1 MNIRTKLAPLVILSL
16 LSACS
21 RNPEVTKRRY
31 LESGVQYAKQ
41 HKYEE
46 ARIQFMKA
54 LKVDPRLGDAY
65 YQMGLADLELQKWND
80 ALANF
85 QQTLELAPDRVDA
98 QLQLGQLFAAAHQFD
113 QAHEATAAALKKDPR
128 SADAYRLLGHIC
140 VGEQNLTAAEEAFTK
155 VTKLDSTSASSYEDL
170 ALVEVGLHHLPQ
182 AEQNLRKAVEV
193 DPTFAQGYVNL
204 SSLYRFQ
211 EQGVEAEQVLDHGI
225 SRNPDEATLYLA
237 RANILFSEGS
247 KDAAENLLQ
256 RLRDRKKGSV
266 DATLAIAGFYFDHG
280 LKDQS
285 IAEYQRGLT
294 AYPKNVQLRNQL
306 VESYLGSNK
315 LQEAGELNKSV
326 LKDKPEDDVARVQS
340 GRILLVGGHVQDA
353 IAALRRQVT
362 DTPDS
367 YQAHYFL
374 GLAYWQ
380 NGSLGEA
387 RTELQEAL
395 RISPTRVPLVQS
407 MAKLQLAQGNFPEA
421 KEFAEKGV
429 QLMPGDPEGRLL
441 LGDVRLSAGDP
452 AGARE
457 EFELAARLLPKD
469 ATPHLKLAAAYRRE
483 KKWADTQRELDA
495 ALMLNPHSTE
505 ALGAIVDLL
514 ISRNE
519 RDKAISKVQAIL
531 AKDPNDANAHFVLGS
546 VLLGEKAYQ
555 EAKTE
560 LQRTTELDPKLTA
573 AYLRRAKL
581 EEDQGNVDDA
591 IAGYQKALALQPNF
605 PPLLTLLGN
614 IYLENKGDLRT
625 ARIYYERAVAVDAN
639 FAPAIANLAYV
650 EAEQGGDLNVALGL
664 AQKAKQMLPDAES
677 ISDVL
682 GWVEYLKGSYQE
694 TIPMFKECVR
704 KDPARGVYRYHLGM
718 ALLAAGEKQEGKSQ
732 LESALQLKLS
742 ADNAEQARGKL
753 AQMQAN

>member
-1 MNIRTKLAPLVILSL
+1 M
-16 LSACS
+16 
-21 RNPEVTKRRY
+21 
-31 LESGVQYAKQ
+31 
-41 HKYEE
+41 
-46 ARIQFMKA
+46 
-54 LKVDPRLGDAY
+54 
-65 YQMGLADLELQKWND
+65 
-80 ALANF
+80 
-85 QQTLELAPDRVDA
+85 
-98 QLQLGQLFAAAHQFD
+98 
-113 QAHEATAAALKKDPR
+113 
-128 SADAYRLLGHIC
+128 
-140 VGEQNLTAAEEAFTK
+140 
-155 VTKLDSTSASSYEDL
+155 
-170 ALVEVGLHHLPQ
+170 
-182 AEQNLRKAVEV
+182 
-193 DPTFAQGYVNL
+193 
-204 SSLYRFQ
+204 
-211 EQGVEAEQVLDHGI
+211 
-225 SRNPDEATLYLA
+225 
-237 RANILFSEGS
+237 
-247 KDAAENLLQ
+247 
-256 RLRDRKKGSV
+256 
-266 DATLAIAGFYFDHG
+266 
-280 LKDQS
+280 
-285 IAEYQRGLT
+285 
-294 AYPKNVQLRNQL
+294 
-306 VESYLGSNK
+306 
-315 LQEAGELNKSV
+315 
-326 LKDKPEDDVARVQS
+326 
-340 GRILLVGGHVQDA
+340 
-353 IAALRRQVT
+353 
-362 DTPDS
+362 
-367 YQAHYFL
+367 
-374 GLAYWQ
+374 
-380 NGSLGEA
+380 
-387 RTELQEAL
+387 
-395 RISPTRVPLVQS
+395 
-407 MAKLQLAQGNFPEA
+407 
-421 KEFAEKGV
+421 
-429 QLMPGDPEGRLL
+429 
-441 LGDVRLSAGDP
+441 
-452 AGARE
+452 
-457 EFELAARLLPKD
+457 
-469 ATPHLKLAAAYRRE
+469 
-483 KKWADTQRELDA
+483 DA